1 MAIERGMDGNLTLAS
16 VAAARLRADILRG
29 ALPPGG
35 KLRLETL
42 RERYGVG
49 ASPLR
54 EALASLAAEGL
65 VLRLDQRGFRV
76 AGADA
81 AALADLIETRCLAE
95 TAALRAAMA
104 RGDAAW
110 EERLLVANHRLAR
123 ASRSLEADVFVPN
136 PEWDALHRA
145 FHQALIEACGA
156 PSLLAF
162 CAELHDRATR
172 FRNLANRLSWP
183 RRDVPGEH
191 EALCAAAI
199 ARRAEEAAALLE
211 EHYRR
216 TGTYV
221 GPSLGPGGG

>member
-1 MAIERGMDGNLTLAS
+1 LAVDANLTLAS
-16 VAAARLRADILRG
+16 VVAGRLRADILSG

-35 KLRLETL
+35 KLRLEML

-54 EALASLAAEGL
+54 EALASLTAEGL

-76 AGADA
+76 AGADE
-81 AALADLIETRCLAE
+81 AALRDLVETRCLVE
-95 TAALRAAMA
+95 TSALRAAIA

-110 EERLLVANHRLAR
+110 EERVLVAHHRLAR
-123 ASRSLEADVFVPN
+123 ASRSLQTDTFVPN
-136 PEWDALHRA
+136 PEWDALHRT
-145 FHQALIEACGA
+145 FHLTLIEACGA

-172 FRNLANRLSWP
+172 FRNLANRVAWP
-183 RRDVPGEH
+183 QRDVPGEH
-191 EALCAAAI
+191 ASLCDAAI
-199 ARRAEEAAALLE
+199 ARRANEAVLLLE

-216 TGTYV
+216 TGGFV
-221 GPSLGPGGG
+221 GTALVPSGEV